1 MVKISQLALSLCFA
15 AASVNAFTFVPQTP
29 AYSRSICNN
38 RQKTTY
44 TDLFMASTLSRLPD
58 SAVEVTITAPGD
70 STKAAY
76 DKALN
81 ELSKKVTVPGFRKG
95 SKIPPA
101 ILENALAQKIQ
112 GGKNTIKIQA
122 INDLVNALIEPAL
135 KEEHGLDPIGQPSL
149 KAQAEELAET
159 FKPGDDLEFVVK
171 CDVWPD
177 VKFVTDKGDK
187 PYVGL
192 KGSYKRKPFNQ
203 AKFDKALGDLREK
216 YATQTPIEDSSHK
229 LGMGDACV
237 VNMVG
242 YMGTGD
248 DGKTKG
254 EPLPD
259 AASGDNV
266 EVILGEGRY
275 MDGLVE
281 GLEGASVGETVQ
293 VYVTFPPNLKNK
305 ALAGKAAVFD
315 VTVESASKRVVPELT
330 EELAEKIRPG
340 MSVQQLKDE
349 LLKAVD
355 EEDAKEFVNERNV
368 ALSSSLAEVMDI
380 EVPDTLVTNQ
390 AREKYAIMMTEFRDQ
405 GTSDEEIKR
414 LISPENFL
422 KYKDIY
428 APDIKRDF
436 KVNLAIDEIAKLE
449 GIEVPSYQ
457 IEEQLANL
465 KQEAESN
472 GDEFDESV
480 VRSRVES
487 TLISRYVFDFLA
499 DNGDLEVEY
508 VEDKFDEKMM
518 TELAQQSMERDG
530 IDAKLEDAPVDA
542 VIEEEPEVEK
552 GEPEP
557 ETEAVVEEEPEVEAV
572 IEEEPE
578 PEPESPSE
586 PEPEPVVA
594 EATLSE
600 EDKAAKY
607 ASIEDEGERAYE
619 ILKDLGMVEVIP
631 DDDE

>member
-1 MVKISQLALSLCFA
+1 
-15 AASVNAFTFVPQTP
+15 
-29 AYSRSICNN
+29 
-38 RQKTTY
+38 
-44 TDLFMASTLSRLPD
+44 MASTLSRLPD

-149 KAQAEELAET
+149 KAEAEELAET

-192 KGSYKRKPFNQ
+192 KGTYKRKPFNQ
-203 AKFDKALGDLREK
+203 EKFDKALGDLREK

-293 VYVTFPPNLKNK
+293 IYVTFPPNLKNK

-315 VTVESASKRVVPELT
+315 VTVDSASKRVVPELT

-349 LLKAVD
+349 VSYTQAYVRIFYALFWLPLSLTLTFKINSLQNNIHQSIIQLLKAVD

-436 KVNLAIDEIAKLE
+436 KVNLAVDEIAKLE

-508 VEDKFDEKMM
+508 VEDKFDEKML

-530 IDAKLEDAPVDA
+530 VDAKLEDVPVDA

-557 ETEAVVEEEPEVEAV
+557 ETEAVV
-572 IEEEPE
+572 EEEPE

-600 EDKAAKY
+600 EDKATKY